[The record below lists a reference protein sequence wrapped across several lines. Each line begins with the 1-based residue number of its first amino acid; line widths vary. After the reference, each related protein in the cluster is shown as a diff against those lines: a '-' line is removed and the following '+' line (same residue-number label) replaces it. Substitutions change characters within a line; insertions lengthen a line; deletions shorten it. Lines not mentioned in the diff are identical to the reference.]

1 MRFRALIFATLVSP
15 IFCAAE
21 SGLPRDLDQLVRIRQ
36 RMNQNQSRVPNYTC
50 LETITRSRRAPRSLV
65 VSRNGGRGPFQ
76 RHDIVR
82 LEVAEADHQE
92 FFASPGAYNFTET
105 DISTFVTGGLIG
117 NGLFTGFAREIFGP
131 STATYRFIGETDVAG
146 RLLLRYDYQVSLL
159 VSNYRLE
166 SLGKAIVGYHG
177 SFWADPKS
185 FDLVRL
191 EIQADDI
198 PYAVGVVAAVTRIDY
213 GPVRIG
219 AADVL
224 LPQSAEMTMLLFDDS
239 EDRNSIAFTHCK
251 EYGVES
257 AISFD
262 APADSSPSVAP
273 PPPREIEIPTGVL
286 LTTRLETVLDSNI
299 AARGDRVRARVETD
313 VKYHG
318 SVLVPQG
325 TIVTGRI
332 RTFDRYISAH
342 YFLVALEFY
351 RFELPRGPVRFF
363 AEMLKITPP
372 PGGAHLAVVS
382 KPELPGVATFSIRGD
397 AVLLPPGT
405 RMFWKTSRYGPG
417 LLKSR

>member
-1 MRFRALIFATLVSP
+1 MRFGALIFVTLVSTM
-15 IFCAAE
+15 FCASE
-21 SGLPRDLDQLVRIRQ
+21 TGLPTDLAQLVRIRQ

-50 LETITRSRRAPRSLV
+50 LETISRSRRSPRSLV
-65 VSRNGGRGPFQ
+65 ISRNGGRGPFQ

-92 FFASPGAYNFTET
+92 FFASPGAYNFIET

-117 NGLFTGFAREIFGP
+117 NGLFTLFAREIFSP
-131 STATYRFIGETDVAG
+131 STAIYQFIGETNVAG

-159 VSNYRLE
+159 VSNYRLKA
-166 SLGKAIVGYHG
+166 LGEAIVGYHG
-177 SFWADPKS
+177 SFWADPKT

-191 EIQADDI
+191 DIQADDI
-198 PYAVGVVAAVTRIDY
+198 PYAVGVVAAITRIDY

-224 LPQSAEMTMLLFDDS
+224 LPQSAEMTMLLFDDW
-239 EDRNSIAFTHCK
+239 EDRNSVAFTHCK

-262 APADSSPSVAP
+262 APAASPSVAP
-273 PPPREIEIPTGVL
+273 PPPKEIEIPAGL
-286 LTTRLETVLDSNI
+286 ALATRLETALDSNL
-299 AARGDRVRARVETD
+299 ASRGDRVRARVETD
-313 VKYHG
+313 VKYK
-318 SVLVPQG
+318 SAVVVPQG

-332 RTFDRYISAH
+332 RTFDRYVSAH

-363 AEMLKITPP
+363 AEMQKITSP

-397 AVLLPPGT
+397 AVLLAPGT
-405 RMFWKTSRYGPG
+405 RMVWKTSRYGSG
-417 LLKSR
+417 LPKSR